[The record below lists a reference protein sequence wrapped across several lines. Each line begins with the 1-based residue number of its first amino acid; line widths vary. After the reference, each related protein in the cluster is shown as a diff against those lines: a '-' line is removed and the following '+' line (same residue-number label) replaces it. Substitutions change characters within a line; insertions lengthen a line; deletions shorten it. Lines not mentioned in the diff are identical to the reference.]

1 MTTAIILG
9 AYILL
14 AATLGQ
20 RVLRR
25 AKWPH
30 RSPTIGI
37 LTWQSLTGSVVL
49 AVILLGT
56 VLALPAIP
64 FTTDLADLLHACAV
78 ALKERYAT
86 PGGVA
91 VAAGGAALVAT
102 VVLRISY
109 VTLRAWA
116 SARRRRAA
124 QRRHLTMLA
133 QRHSTGAL
141 IVRHSMPAVYCVP
154 GRQSA
159 VVMTTAALETLDEP
173 EMAAALAHERAHLRA
188 RHDLLIFAACAVRSA
203 FPFVALFRVASE
215 QVAALV
221 EMHADDAALKVSE
234 RRILA
239 TALVNL
245 AGSIH
250 PADTLAAGSTAA
262 LERVQ
267 RLSRP
272 LRPLGPARAALILIA
287 AFTMMLV
294 PIVVATT
301 PGLAALFLVYC
312 PVAHLS

>member
-1 MTTAIILG
+1 MTAIILG
-9 AYILL
+9 AYSVL
-14 AATLGQ
+14 ASTLGQ

-25 AKWPH
+25 ASWPH
-30 RSPTIGI
+30 RSPTVGI

-49 AVILLGT
+49 AVILFGA

-78 ALKERYAT
+78 ALKAHYAT

-91 VAAGGAALVAT
+91 VAAVGAALVAA
-102 VVLRISY
+102 VVVRISY
-109 VTLRAWA
+109 VMLRAWA

-124 QRRHLTMLA
+124 QRRHLAMLA
-133 QRHSTGAL
+133 QRHSSGAL
-141 IVRHSMPAVYCVP
+141 IVRHRMPAVYCVP
-154 GRQSA
+154 GRQCA

-173 EMAAALAHERAHLRA
+173 ELAAALAHERAHLRS
-188 RHDLLIFAACAVRSA
+188 RHDLLIFAASALSSA
-203 FPFVALFRVASE
+203 FPFVGLFSVASE
-215 QVAALV
+215 EVAALV

-234 RRILA
+234 RRVLA

-245 AGSIH
+245 AGSAH
-250 PADTLAAGSTAA
+250 PAHTLAAGSTAA
-262 LERVQ
+262 VERVQ

-272 LRPLGPARAALILIA
+272 LRPLGPARAALILIVA
-287 AFTMMLV
+287 ITMMLV

-301 PGLAALFLVYC
+301 PGLTAVFLEYC